1 MSTKITFGK
10 YSGLTYEQ
18 VLTYDLPYCE
28 FIHRVPDNM
37 RTKEFKEWL
46 INNIERGTQNHLN
59 KKLEILMKQASK

>member
-1 MSTKITFGK
+1 MSTKLTFGK

-28 FIHRVPDNM
+28 FINRTPENM

-46 INNIERGTQNHLN
+46 VNNIERGTKNNLD
-59 KKLEILMKQASK
+59 KKLEILMKRVSK